1 LSISR
6 VHGRHANE
14 RPAPASVPL
23 ARWQWVWLVIAALSF
38 APTAYHAHQSI
49 QDTTRDLR
57 VQLIQRYSLWEVD
70 RQYRGTPQSWT
81 RFAAWLLNTE
91 QLMQRVQEKYGKL
104 TPEIEQ
110 DFERDTAFAV
120 GRVVA
125 IHAVAWGAP
134 VGLLYAIG
142 WLYARRRARERQ
154 PPISAAP
161 REASRRR
168 A

>member
-1 LSISR
+1 MRDRDPNSR
-6 VHGRHANE
+6 PVTVADVR
-14 RPAPASVPL
+14 L
-23 ARWQWVWLVIAALSF
+23 ARWQWVWIAIAALSF
-38 APTAYHAHQSI
+38 APAAYHAHQSI

-104 TPEIEQ
+104 APEIEK

-120 GRVVA
+120 SGVVA
-125 IHAVAWGAP
+125 VHALAWGVP
-134 VGLLYAIG
+134 LGLLYALG
-142 WLYARRRARERQ
+142 WLYAWRRAREQSVALTSR
-154 PPISAAP
+154 P